1 MQAKAYN
8 STRRIKKITK
18 ETKGIIIKA
27 EYGNNGRNRLT
38 LDLEIQSFDGWICTM
53 IFEQK
58 DNIKAIFDEFSSDY
72 TIISNTKT
80 LLHQKCYLAESEGTN
95 MPSTIAKLPPSKFE
109 NWIPNN
115 KYTQIGESII
125 N

>member
-1 MQAKAYN
+1 M
-8 STRRIKKITK
+8 TK
-18 ETKGIIIKA
+18 ETQGIIIKA

-58 DNIKAIFDEFSSDY
+58 DSIKAIFDEFSSDY

-95 MPSTIAKLPPSKFE
+95 VPSAIAKLPPSKFE
-109 NWIPNN
+109 NYHWIPNDNN
-115 KYTQIGESII
+115 KYTQMGESII
-125 N
+125 K